1 MSIAVR
7 ASRLRVHFGIDL
19 LSASDHAP
27 GRSRTR
33 HVRRRAGD
41 LLPSPNGLRE
51 KSVHRSGVE
60 LNPGAQR
67 PREGPAP
74 LGQAQAPEIGM
85 QPCAPAG
92 MPSPRVGNHDSLHRH
107 HAQQSGSR
115 RPGPATHTSPDW
127 LGGPLLAAAPNVVR
141 AGVDRPPT
149 ASRHDSSVS
158 VRPAENRHWS
168 LVPQRAKCAKAEP
181 LRDPHRFGYQS
192 SIR

>member
-1 MSIAVR
+1 MSIVVR

-51 KSVHRSGVE
+51 EGVHRSGVE
-60 LNPGAQR
+60 LNPGAQC

-74 LGQAQAPEIGM
+74 LGQTQAPQIGV

-92 MPSPRVGNHDSLHRH
+92 MPSPRVGTQNSLHRH

-127 LGGPLLAAAPNVVR
+127 LSGPLFAATPNVVR

-158 VRPAENRHWS
+158 ARPAENRHWS
-168 LVPQRAKCAKAEP
+168 LVPPRATPARAEP
-181 LRDPHRFGYQS
+181 PRDPRRFGYQS